1 MLGGHE
7 KKIDK
12 DFENNPNSIFAL
24 LGAIGS
30 CVFVVSM
37 MLWGYFAPHYASTSS
52 PHVSE
57 VGHQVSSGSPSGR
70 GSAPGNGQTVVTPSK
85 QPSSAPSHGETH
97 VTKTEPTP
105 TPSATPTPGEPE
117 PTPSPSAAPTPEQ
130 QVYVVQDGDTL
141 SSISAATG
149 VSVDRLAEANGIR
162 NVHLIYRG
170 SALVIPQP

>member
-12 DFENNPNSIFAL
+12 DFEDNPNSIFAL

-30 CVFVVSM
+30 CVFVASM

-70 GSAPGNGQTVVTPSK
+70 DSVSRNEQTVVTPSK
-85 QPSSAPSHGETH
+85 ESSSAPSHENTH
-97 VTKTEPTP
+97 VTKT
-105 TPSATPTPGEPE
+105 E
-117 PTPSPSAAPTPEQ
+117 PTPSPSAAPTPGQ
-130 QVYVVQDGDTL
+130 QVYVVQDGETL

>member
-70 GSAPGNGQTVVTPSK
+70 DSVSRNEQTVVPPSK
-85 QPSSAPSHGETH
+85 QPSSAPSHVETH
-97 VTKTEPTP
+97 VTKT
-105 TPSATPTPGEPE
+105 E

-141 SSISAATG
+141 SSISTATG

>member
-1 MLGGHE
+1 MLGGQE

-12 DFENNPNSIFAL
+12 DFESNPNSIFAL

-30 CVFVVSM
+30 CVFVASM
-37 MLWGYFAPHYASTSS
+37 MLWGYFAPYYASTSS
-52 PHVSE
+52 PHGSE
-57 VGHQVSSGSPSGR
+57 VGHQVSSHSPSGR
-70 GSAPGNGQTVVTPSK
+70 DSVSRNEQTVVTPSK
-85 QPSSAPSHGETH
+85 QPSSAPSHVETR
-97 VTKTEPTP
+97 VTKT
-105 TPSATPTPGEPE
+105 E

-130 QVYVVQDGDTL
+130 QVYVVQNGDTL

>member
-7 KKIDK
+7 KK
-12 DFENNPNSIFAL
+12 ENRGFARDPDSIFAL
-24 LGAIGS
+24 LGAIAL
-30 CVFVVSM
+30 CTFVVLM
-37 MLWGYFAPHYASTSS
+37 MLWSYITPHDASASS
-52 PHVSE
+52 PHGSE

-85 QPSSAPSHGETH
+85 QPSSAPSLGETH

-105 TPSATPTPGEPE
+105 
-117 PTPSPSAAPTPEQ
+117 SPSVAPAPDGTVGQ

>member
-1 MLGGHE
+1 MLGGQE
-7 KKIDK
+7 KKTDK
-12 DFENNPNSIFAL
+12 DFESNPNSIFAL

-30 CVFVVSM
+30 CVFVASM

-52 PHVSE
+52 PHGSE
-57 VGHQVSSGSPSGR
+57 VGHQVSSESPSGR
-70 GSAPGNGQTVVTPSK
+70 DSAPGNGQTVVTPSK
-85 QPSSAPSHGETH
+85 QPSSAPSHVETH
-97 VTKTEPTP
+97 VTKTEPT
-105 TPSATPTPGEPE
+105 S
-117 PTPSPSAAPTPEQ
+117 SPSAAPTPEQ
-130 QVYVVQDGDTL
+130 QVYVVQNGDTL

>member
-1 MLGGHE
+1 MLGGQE

-30 CVFVVSM
+30 CVFVASM
-37 MLWGYFAPHYASTSS
+37 MLWGYFAPHYASTPP
-52 PHVSE
+52 PHGSE

-70 GSAPGNGQTVVTPSK
+70 DSAPGNGQTVVTPSK
-85 QPSSAPSHGETH
+85 QPSSASSHENTR

-105 TPSATPTPGEPE
+105 TPSAAPTPG
-117 PTPSPSAAPTPEQ
+117 Q
-130 QVYVVQDGDTL
+130 QVYVVQDGETL

-149 VSVDRLAEANGIR
+149 VSVDRLAQANGIR

>member
-30 CVFVVSM
+30 CVFVASM

-85 QPSSAPSHGETH
+85 QPSSAPSHENTH
-97 VTKTEPTP
+97 VTKT
-105 TPSATPTPGEPE
+105 E
-117 PTPSPSAAPTPEQ
+117 PTPSPSAAPTPESTAGQ
-130 QVYVVQDGDTL
+130 QVYVVQDGETL

-149 VSVDRLAEANGIR
+149 VSVDRLAQANGIR

>member
-1 MLGGHE
+1 MLGGQE
-7 KKIDK
+7 KKTDK
-12 DFENNPNSIFAL
+12 DFEDNPNSIFAL

-30 CVFVVSM
+30 CVFVASM

-57 VGHQVSSGSPSGR
+57 VGHQVSSHSPSGR
-70 GSAPGNGQTVVTPSK
+70 DSVSRNEQTVVTPSK
-85 QPSSAPSHGETH
+85 QPGSAPSHENTH

-105 TPSATPTPGEPE
+105 TPSAAPTPG
-117 PTPSPSAAPTPEQ
+117 Q
-130 QVYVVQDGDTL
+130 QVYVVQDGETL

>member
-12 DFENNPNSIFAL
+12 DFENNPNNIFAL

-30 CVFVVSM
+30 CVFVASM
-37 MLWGYFAPHYASTSS
+37 MLWGYFAPHYASMSS

-85 QPSSAPSHGETH
+85 ESSSAPSLGETH
-97 VTKTEPTP
+97 VTKT
-105 TPSATPTPGEPE
+105 E

-130 QVYVVQDGDTL
+130 QVYVVQNGDTL

-149 VSVDRLAEANGIR
+149 VSVDRLAQANGIR

>member
-7 KKIDK
+7 KKINK

-30 CVFVVSM
+30 CVFVASM

-70 GSAPGNGQTVVTPSK
+70 DSAPGNGQTVVPPSK
-85 QPSSAPSHGETH
+85 ESSSVPSHEDTH

-105 TPSATPTPGEPE
+105 TS
-117 PTPSPSAAPTPEQ
+117 SAAPTPEQ

-149 VSVDRLAEANGIR
+149 VSVDRIAEANGIR

>member
-1 MLGGHE
+1 MLGGQE
-7 KKIDK
+7 KKTDK
-12 DFENNPNSIFAL
+12 DFESNPNSIFAL

-70 GSAPGNGQTVVTPSK
+70 DSVSRNEQTVVTPSK

-97 VTKTEPTP
+97 VTEPEPTP
-105 TPSATPTPGEPE
+105 TPSAAPAPE
-117 PTPSPSAAPTPEQ
+117 STVGQ
-130 QVYVVQDGDTL
+130 QVYVVQDGETL

>member
-1 MLGGHE
+1 MLGGQE
-7 KKIDK
+7 KKTDK

-57 VGHQVSSGSPSGR
+57 VGHQVSSHSPSGR
-70 GSAPGNGQTVVTPSK
+70 DSVSRNEQTVVTPSK
-85 QPSSAPSHGETH
+85 QPSSASSHEDTH
-97 VTKTEPTP
+97 VTKI
-105 TPSATPTPGEPE
+105 E

>member
-30 CVFVVSM
+30 CVFVASM

-52 PHVSE
+52 PHGSE
-57 VGHQVSSGSPSGR
+57 VGHQVSSHSPSGR
-70 GSAPGNGQTVVTPSK
+70 DSVSRNEQTVVTPSK
-85 QPSSAPSHGETH
+85 QPSSAPSHENAH
-97 VTKTEPTP
+97 VTKT
-105 TPSATPTPGEPE
+105 E

-130 QVYVVQDGDTL
+130 QVYVVQNGDTL

>member
-7 KKIDK
+7 KKMNE

-30 CVFVVSM
+30 CVFVASM
-37 MLWGYFAPHYASTSS
+37 MLWGYFAPHYASMSS

-70 GSAPGNGQTVVTPSK
+70 GSAPGNEQTVVTPSK
-85 QPSSAPSHGETH
+85 EPSSAPSHENTH
-97 VTKTEPTP
+97 VTKT
-105 TPSATPTPGEPE
+105 E
-117 PTPSPSAAPTPEQ
+117 PTPSPSAAPTPGQ
-130 QVYVVQDGDTL
+130 QVYVVQDGETL

>member
-7 KKIDK
+7 KKRNIGFARDP
-12 DFENNPNSIFAL
+12 DSIFAL
-24 LGAIGS
+24 LGAIAL
-30 CVFVVSM
+30 CTFVILM
-37 MLWGYFAPHYASTSS
+37 MLWSYLTPHDASASS

-70 GSAPGNGQTVVTPSK
+70 DSVSRNEQTVVTPSK
-85 QPSSAPSHGETH
+85 QPSSAPSHENTH
-97 VTKTEPTP
+97 VTEPEPTP
-105 TPSATPTPGEPE
+105 TPSAAPTPG
-117 PTPSPSAAPTPEQ
+117 Q
-130 QVYVVQDGDTL
+130 QVYVVQDGETL

>member
-1 MLGGHE
+1 MLGGQE
-7 KKIDK
+7 KKTDK

-70 GSAPGNGQTVVTPSK
+70 DSVSRNEQTVVTPSK
-85 QPSSAPSHGETH
+85 ESSSAPSHENTH

-105 TPSATPTPGEPE
+105 TPSA
-117 PTPSPSAAPTPEQ
+117 APTPESTAGQ
-130 QVYVVQDGDTL
+130 QIYVVQDGETL

>member
-1 MLGGHE
+1 MLGGQE
-7 KKIDK
+7 KKTDK

-57 VGHQVSSGSPSGR
+57 VGHQVSSESPSGR
-70 GSAPGNGQTVVTPSK
+70 DSAPGNGQTVVTPSK
-85 QPSSAPSHGETH
+85 ESSSAPSYGETH
-97 VTKTEPTP
+97 VTEPEPTP
-105 TPSATPTPGEPE
+105 TPSA
-117 PTPSPSAAPTPEQ
+117 APTPDGTVGQ
-130 QVYVVQDGDTL
+130 QVYVVQDGETL

>member
-30 CVFVVSM
+30 CVFVASM

-52 PHVSE
+52 PHGSE
-57 VGHQVSSGSPSGR
+57 VGHQVSSHSPSGR
-70 GSAPGNGQTVVTPSK
+70 DSVSRNEQTVVTPSK
-85 QPSSAPSHGETH
+85 QSSSAPSHENAH
-97 VTKTEPTP
+97 VTKT
-105 TPSATPTPGEPE
+105 E

-130 QVYVVQDGDTL
+130 QVYVVQNGDTL

>member
-30 CVFVVSM
+30 CVFVVLM
-37 MLWGYFAPHYASTSS
+37 MLWSYITPHDASMSS
-52 PHVSE
+52 PHGSE

-70 GSAPGNGQTVVTPSK
+70 DSVSRNGQTVVTPSK
-85 QPSSAPSHGETH
+85 QPSSAPSHENTH

-105 TPSATPTPGEPE
+105 
-117 PTPSPSAAPTPEQ
+117 SPSAASAPDGTVGQ
-130 QVYVVQDGDTL
+130 QVYVVQDGETL

>member
-1 MLGGHE
+1 MLGGQE
-7 KKIDK
+7 KKINE

-30 CVFVVSM
+30 CVFVASM

-70 GSAPGNGQTVVTPSK
+70 DSVPRNEQTVVTPSK
-85 QPSSAPSHGETH
+85 QPSSAPSHENTH
-97 VTKTEPTP
+97 VTKT
-105 TPSATPTPGEPE
+105 E
-117 PTPSPSAAPTPEQ
+117 PTPSPSAAPTPGQ
-130 QVYVVQDGDTL
+130 QVYVVQDGETL

-149 VSVDRLAEANGIR
+149 VSIDRLAEANGIR

>member
-1 MLGGHE
+1 MLGGQE
-7 KKIDK
+7 KKTDK

-37 MLWGYFAPHYASTSS
+37 MLWGYFAPHYASTSP

-85 QPSSAPSHGETH
+85 QPSSDPSHGKTH
-97 VTKTEPTP
+97 TT
-105 TPSATPTPGEPE
+105 EPE
-117 PTPSPSAAPTPEQ
+117 PTPSPSAALTPESTAGQ
-130 QVYVVQDGDTL
+130 QVYVVQDGETL

>member
-1 MLGGHE
+1 MLGGQE
-7 KKIDK
+7 KKTDK
-12 DFENNPNSIFAL
+12 DFESNPNSIFAL

-30 CVFVVSM
+30 CVFVASM

-52 PHVSE
+52 PHGSE

-85 QPSSAPSHGETH
+85 QPSSAPSHENTH

-105 TPSATPTPGEPE
+105 TPSA
-117 PTPSPSAAPTPEQ
+117 APTSESTVGQ
-130 QVYVVQDGDTL
+130 QVYVVQDGETL

>member
-12 DFENNPNSIFAL
+12 DFEDNPNSIFVL

-30 CVFVVSM
+30 CVFVASM

-70 GSAPGNGQTVVTPSK
+70 DSVSRNEQTVVPPSK
-85 QPSSAPSHGETH
+85 ESSSAPSHEDTH
-97 VTKTEPTP
+97 VTKT
-105 TPSATPTPGEPE
+105 E

-130 QVYVVQDGDTL
+130 QVYVVQDGETL
-141 SSISAATG
+141 SSISVATG

>member
-1 MLGGHE
+1 MLGGQE
-7 KKIDK
+7 KKTDK

-37 MLWGYFAPHYASTSS
+37 MLWGYFAPHYTSTSS

-70 GSAPGNGQTVVTPSK
+70 DSAPGNGQTVVTPSK
-85 QPSSAPSHGETH
+85 QPSSAPSHENTH

-105 TPSATPTPGEPE
+105 
-117 PTPSPSAAPTPEQ
+117 SPSAAPAPESTVSQ
-130 QVYVVQDGDTL
+130 QIYVVQDGETL

-149 VSVDRLAEANGIR
+149 VSVDRLAQANGIR

>member
-1 MLGGHE
+1 MLGGQE
-7 KKIDK
+7 KKTDK

-70 GSAPGNGQTVVTPSK
+70 DSVPGNGQTVATPSK
-85 QPSSAPSHGETH
+85 QPSSTPSHENAH
-97 VTKTEPTP
+97 VTETEPTP
-105 TPSATPTPGEPE
+105 T
-117 PTPSPSAAPTPEQ
+117 PSAAPTPEQ
-130 QVYVVQDGDTL
+130 QVYVVQNGDTL

>member
-1 MLGGHE
+1 MLGGQE

-37 MLWGYFAPHYASTSS
+37 MLWSYFALHYASTSS
-52 PHVSE
+52 PHGSE
-57 VGHQVSSGSPSGR
+57 VGHQVSSHSPSGR
-70 GSAPGNGQTVVTPSK
+70 DSVFRNEQTVVTPSK
-85 QPSSAPSHGETH
+85 ESSSAPSYGETH
-97 VTKTEPTP
+97 VT
-105 TPSATPTPGEPE
+105 EPE
-117 PTPSPSAAPTPEQ
+117 PTPSPSATPTPESTVGQ
-130 QVYVVQDGDTL
+130 QVYVVQDGETL

>member
-12 DFENNPNSIFAL
+12 DFEDNPNSIFVL

-30 CVFVVSM
+30 CVFVASM

-70 GSAPGNGQTVVTPSK
+70 DSVSRNGQTVVTPSK
-85 QPSSAPSHGETH
+85 ESSSAPSLGETH

-105 TPSATPTPGEPE
+105 
-117 PTPSPSAAPTPEQ
+117 SPSAAPTPGQ
-130 QVYVVQDGDTL
+130 QVYVVQDGETL

>member
-1 MLGGHE
+1 MLGGQE

-37 MLWGYFAPHYASTSS
+37 MLWGYFAPHYASTSP

-70 GSAPGNGQTVVTPSK
+70 DSVSRNEQTVVTPSK
-85 QPSSAPSHGETH
+85 QPSSAPSHEDTH
-97 VTKTEPTP
+97 VTKT
-105 TPSATPTPGEPE
+105 E
-117 PTPSPSAAPTPEQ
+117 PTPSPSAAPTSEQ
-130 QVYVVQDGDTL
+130 QVYVVQNGDTL

>member
-1 MLGGHE
+1 MLGGQG

-85 QPSSAPSHGETH
+85 QPSSAPSHVETH
-97 VTKTEPTP
+97 VTK
-105 TPSATPTPGEPE
+105 AE
-117 PTPSPSAAPTPEQ
+117 PTPSPSAAPTLEQ
-130 QVYVVQDGDTL
+130 QVYVVQNGDTL

-149 VSVDRLAEANGIR
+149 VSVDRLAQANGIR

>member
-1 MLGGHE
+1 MLGGQE
-7 KKIDK
+7 KKTDK
-12 DFENNPNSIFAL
+12 AFEANPNSIFAL

-30 CVFVVSM
+30 CVFVASM

-52 PHVSE
+52 PHGSE
-57 VGHQVSSGSPSGR
+57 VGHQVSSHSPSGR
-70 GSAPGNGQTVVTPSK
+70 DSAPGNGQTVVSPSK
-85 QPSSAPSHGETH
+85 EPSSASSHENMR

-105 TPSATPTPGEPE
+105 SPSAT
-117 PTPSPSAAPTPEQ
+117 PTPEQ
-130 QVYVVQDGDTL
+130 QVYVVQNGDTL

>member
-30 CVFVVSM
+30 CVFVASM

-70 GSAPGNGQTVVTPSK
+70 DSVSRNEQTVVTPSK
-85 QPSSAPSHGETH
+85 QPSSAPSLGETH
-97 VTKTEPTP
+97 VTKT
-105 TPSATPTPGEPE
+105 E

-130 QVYVVQDGDTL
+130 QVYVVQNGDTL

>member
-1 MLGGHE
+1 MLGGQE
-7 KKIDK
+7 KKTDK

-70 GSAPGNGQTVVTPSK
+70 DSAPGNGQTVVTPSK
-85 QPSSAPSHGETH
+85 QPSSASSHVETH

-105 TPSATPTPGEPE
+105 TPSAAPAPE
-117 PTPSPSAAPTPEQ
+117 STVGQ
-130 QVYVVQDGDTL
+130 QVYVVQDGETL

>member
-1 MLGGHE
+1 MLGGQE

-30 CVFVVSM
+30 CVFVASM

-52 PHVSE
+52 PHGSE
-57 VGHQVSSGSPSGR
+57 VGHQVSSHSPSGR
-70 GSAPGNGQTVVTPSK
+70 DSVSRNEQTVVTPSK
-85 QPSSAPSHGETH
+85 QPSSAPSHENTH

-105 TPSATPTPGEPE
+105 
-117 PTPSPSAAPTPEQ
+117 SPSAAPMPGQ
-130 QVYVVQDGDTL
+130 QVYVVQDGETL

-149 VSVDRLAEANGIR
+149 VSVDRLAQANGIR

>member
-1 MLGGHE
+1 MLGGQE

-12 DFENNPNSIFAL
+12 DFESNPNSIFAL

-30 CVFVVSM
+30 CVFVASM

-70 GSAPGNGQTVVTPSK
+70 DSVSRNEQTVVTPSK
-85 QPSSAPSHGETH
+85 QPSSAPSHEDTH
-97 VTKTEPTP
+97 VTKPEPTP
-105 TPSATPTPGEPE
+105 TPSAAPTPG
-117 PTPSPSAAPTPEQ
+117 Q
-130 QVYVVQDGDTL
+130 QIYVVQDGETL

-149 VSVDRLAEANGIR
+149 VSVDRLAQANGIR

>member
-1 MLGGHE
+1 MLGGQE
-7 KKIDK
+7 KK
-12 DFENNPNSIFAL
+12 ENRGFARDPDSIFAL
-24 LGAIGS
+24 LGVIGS

-85 QPSSAPSHGETH
+85 QPSSAPSYGETH

-105 TPSATPTPGEPE
+105 TPSAAPTPG
-117 PTPSPSAAPTPEQ
+117 Q
-130 QVYVVQDGDTL
+130 QVYVVQDGETL

>member
-7 KKIDK
+7 KKINE

-30 CVFVVSM
+30 CIFVASM
-37 MLWGYFAPHYASTSS
+37 MLWGYFAPHYASTPP
-52 PHVSE
+52 PHDSE
-57 VGHQVSSGSPSGR
+57 VGHQVSSHSPSGR
-70 GSAPGNGQTVVTPSK
+70 DSVSRNEQTVVTPSK
-85 QPSSAPSHGETH
+85 QPSSASSHENAH
-97 VTKTEPTP
+97 VTKT
-105 TPSATPTPGEPE
+105 E
-117 PTPSPSAAPTPEQ
+117 PTPSPSAAPTPGQ
-130 QVYVVQDGDTL
+130 QVYVVQDGETL

-149 VSVDRLAEANGIR
+149 VSVDRIAEANGIR

>member
-1 MLGGHE
+1 MLGGQE
-7 KKIDK
+7 KKTDK

-30 CVFVVSM
+30 CVFVASM

-52 PHVSE
+52 PHGSE
-57 VGHQVSSGSPSGR
+57 VGHQVSSHSPSGR
-70 GSAPGNGQTVVTPSK
+70 DSVSRNEQTVVTPSK
-85 QPSSAPSHGETH
+85 QPSSAPSYGKTH
-97 VTKTEPTP
+97 VTET
-105 TPSATPTPGEPE
+105 E
-117 PTPSPSAAPTPEQ
+117 PTPSPSAAPTPGQ
-130 QVYVVQDGDTL
+130 QVYVVQDGETL

>member
-1 MLGGHE
+1 MLGGHG
-7 KKIDK
+7 KKINE

-24 LGAIGS
+24 LGVIGS
-30 CVFVVSM
+30 CVFVASM

-70 GSAPGNGQTVVTPSK
+70 GSAPGNGQTVVPPSK
-85 QPSSAPSHGETH
+85 ESSSAPSHEDTH
-97 VTKTEPTP
+97 VTKT
-105 TPSATPTPGEPE
+105 E
-117 PTPSPSAAPTPEQ
+117 PTPSPSAAPTPGQ
-130 QVYVVQDGDTL
+130 QVYVVQDGETL

-149 VSVDRLAEANGIR
+149 VSVDRLAQANGIR

>member
-1 MLGGHE
+1 MLGGQE
-7 KKIDK
+7 KK
-12 DFENNPNSIFAL
+12 ENRGFARDPDSIFAL
-24 LGAIGS
+24 LGAIAL
-30 CVFVVSM
+30 CTFVVLM
-37 MLWGYFAPHYASTSS
+37 MLWSYITPHNASPSS
-52 PHVSE
+52 PHGSE
-57 VGHQVSSGSPSGR
+57 VGYQVSSHSPSGR

-85 QPSSAPSHGETH
+85 QPSSAPSHEDTH
-97 VTKTEPTP
+97 VTK
-105 TPSATPTPGEPE
+105 PE

-130 QVYVVQDGDTL
+130 QVYVVQNGDTL